1 MSKIT
6 SMSRAELVSELVAPP
21 HTACLADMAT
31 ALSAPYGMVAL
42 ASHET
47 MVHRRLAIAREL
59 LLRDLAEQMQS
70 RSALSSPG
78 IVRDWLR
85 LHCVH
90 AEHEVFLALYLD
102 ARNCLIEAEELFR
115 GTLTHT
121 SVYPREVVKAA
132 LARNA
137 ASLIVAHNHPS
148 GSTAPSE
155 ADRMLTTLLKA
166 ALELVEVRLIDH
178 CIVAGSEV
186 LSFAEQ
192 GLL

>member
-1 MSKIT
+1 MSKIS
-6 SMSRAELVSELVAPP
+6 SMSRTQLTSELVAVPQS
-21 HTACLADMAT
+21 AVIAE
-31 ALSAPYGMVAL
+31 LSAALAAPYDMVAL

-47 MVHRRLAIAREL
+47 LVQRRLAIAREL
-59 LLRDLAEQMQS
+59 LLRDLAEQMQG
-70 RSALSSPG
+70 RSVVSSPG
-78 IVRDWLR
+78 MVRDWLR
-85 LHCVH
+85 LHCGHV
-90 AEHEVFLALYLD
+90 EHEVFLALYLD
-102 ARNCLIEAEELFR
+102 ARNCLIEAQELFR

-148 GSTAPSE
+148 GSTTPSH
-155 ADRMLTTLLKA
+155 ADQMLTKMLKS
-166 ALELVEVRLIDH
+166 ALELVEIRLIDH

-192 GLL
+192 GML

>member
-1 MSKIT
+1 MNKIS
-6 SMSRAELVSELVAPP
+6 SMSRPQLVSELVAIPQP
-21 HTACLADMAT
+21 ARVAD
-31 ALSAPYGMVAL
+31 LSAALAAPYEMVAQTCQ
-42 ASHET
+42 ET
-47 MVHRRLAIAREL
+47 LVQRRLAIAREL
-59 LLRDLAEQMQS
+59 LLRDLDERMQG
-70 RSALSSPG
+70 RSVLSSPG
-78 IVRDWLR
+78 VVRDWLR
-85 LHCVH
+85 LHCAHV
-90 AEHEVFLALYLD
+90 EHEVFLALYLD
-102 ARNCLIEAEELFR
+102 ARNRLIEAQELFR

-148 GSTAPSE
+148 GNTAPSE
-155 ADRMLTTLLKA
+155 ADRMLTTLLKS
-166 ALELVEVRLIDH
+166 ALDLVEVRLVDH

>member
-1 MSKIT
+1 MKKIS
-6 SMSRAELVSELVAPP
+6 SMSRAQLTSELVAVPQP
-21 HTACLADMAT
+21 TMIAE
-31 ALSAPYGMVAL
+31 LSAALAAPYDMVAR

-47 MVHRRLAIAREL
+47 LVQRRLAIAREL
-59 LLRDLAEQMQS
+59 LLRDLAEQMQG
-70 RSALSSPG
+70 RSVLSSPG

-85 LHCVH
+85 LHCGHV
-90 AEHEVFLALYLD
+90 EHEVFLALYLD
-102 ARNCLIEAEELFR
+102 ARNCLIEAQELFR

-148 GSTAPSE
+148 GSTTPSQ
-155 ADRMLTTLLKA
+155 ADQMLTTMLKS
-166 ALELVEVRLIDH
+166 ALELVEIRLNDH

-192 GLL
+192 GML